1 MATRLVCRECH
12 RVQDSDIS
20 EEDACQA
27 CGSTS
32 LTEDWAGY
40 VVIAHPEESEIA
52 GEMQITEPGRYALK
66 VR

>member
-1 MATRLVCRECH
+1 MSDRLACRECH
-12 RVQDSDIS
+12 FVQ
-20 EEDACQA
+20 EGGVEREACSA

-52 GEMQITEPGRYALK
+52 AEMEVTEPGTYALK

>member
-1 MATRLVCRECH
+1 MASRLVCRECH
-12 RVQDSDIS
+12 RVLEVDQG
-20 EEDACQA
+20 EQCPV

-40 VVIAHPEESEIA
+40 VIIAHPEKSEIA
-52 GEMQITEPGRYALK
+52 REMEVEEPGKYALK

>member
-1 MATRLVCRECH
+1 MAADRLACRECH
-12 RVQDSDIS
+12 FVNEADSQTC
-20 EEDACQA
+20 EN
-27 CGSTS
+27 CGSSS

-52 GEMQITEPGRYALK
+52 TEMNVSDPGSYALK

>member
-1 MATRLVCRECH
+1 MAGDRLACRECH
-12 RVQDSDIS
+12 AVVEPD
-20 EEDACQA
+20 EDTCSI

-40 VVIAHPEESEIA
+40 VIISHPDESEIA
-52 GEMQITEPGRYALK
+52 EEMEVTQPGKYALK

>member
-12 RVQDSDIS
+12 RVQDADVESQCS
-20 EEDACQA
+20 A

-40 VVIAHPEESEIA
+40 VVIAHPERSDIA
-52 GEMQITEPGRYALK
+52 AEMGVTEPGMYALK

>member
-1 MATRLVCRECH
+1 MAEDRLACRECH
-12 RVQDSDIS
+12 AVVEPDENTCVI
-20 EEDACQA
+20 

-40 VVIAHPEESEIA
+40 VIITHPDESEIA
-52 GEMQITEPGRYALK
+52 DEMEVTKAGKYALK

>member
-1 MATRLVCRECH
+1 MADRLVCRECH
-12 RVQDSDIS
+12 RVLDGGDLQQ
-20 EEDACQA
+20 CPH

-40 VVIAHPEESEIA
+40 VVIAHPERSEIA
-52 GEMQITEPGRYALK
+52 REMDVDEPGKYALK

>member
-1 MATRLVCRECH
+1 MPDRLVCRECH
-12 RVQDSDIS
+12 RVS
-20 EEDACQA
+20 EEDTQQCPA

-40 VVIAHPEESEIA
+40 VIITHPEESEIA
-52 GEMQITEPGRYALK
+52 ERMEVTEPGTYALK

>member
-1 MATRLVCRECH
+1 MADRLVCRECH
-12 RVQDSDIS
+12 RVQPSDIN
-20 EEDACQA
+20 EEDACEA

-40 VVIAHPEESEIA
+40 VIITHPERSEIA
-52 GEMQITEPGRYALK
+52 SEMEVTESGKYALK

>member
-1 MATRLVCRECH
+1 MADRLVCRECH
-12 RVQDSDIS
+12 RVQ
-20 EEDACQA
+20 EAVQAEACDA

-40 VVIAHPEESEIA
+40 VVISHPEKSAIA
-52 GEMQITEPGRYALK
+52 EEMGVTQPGKYALK

>member
-1 MATRLVCRECH
+1 MADRLVCRECH
-12 RVQDSDIS
+12 RVQEATDPQ
-20 EEDACQA
+20 ACEA

-40 VVIAHPEESEIA
+40 VIIAHPEQSAIA
-52 GEMQITEPGRYALK
+52 AEMDVTEPGRYALK

>member
-12 RVQDSDIS
+12 RVQEAG
-20 EEDACQA
+20 EEQSCVV

-40 VVIAHPEESEIA
+40 VVIAHPTESEIA
-52 GEMQITEPGRYALK
+52 REMDVEEPGAYALK

>member
-1 MATRLVCRECH
+1 MAGPYPVCRECH
-12 RVQDSDIS
+12 RVLQED
-20 EEDACQA
+20 EEACPN

-40 VVIAHPEESEIA
+40 VVIAHPESSEIA
-52 GEMQITEPGRYALK
+52 REMQVTEAGRYALK